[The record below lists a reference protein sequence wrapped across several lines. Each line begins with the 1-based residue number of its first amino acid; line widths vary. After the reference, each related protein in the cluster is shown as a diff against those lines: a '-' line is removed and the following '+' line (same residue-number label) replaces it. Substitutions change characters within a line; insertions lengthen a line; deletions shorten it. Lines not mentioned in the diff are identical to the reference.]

1 MDDTA
6 QKQNQ
11 TNDNVQS
18 QTQPAGQS
26 PLGGAQPQ
34 PQVTQVGTVNKEVE
48 AGTAG
53 DYVIP
58 SEPEIVKEKE
68 VKEVGVKEVLEAPR
82 LTKEQER
89 VGIKP
94 SAETTPVPS
103 QPSANIQL
111 PMTQVQA
118 KQVAQKNKNIR
129 SSIVWLAILMLK
141 HFKRVHRKLMG
152 RVF

>member
-11 TNDNVQS
+11 TNDKVQS
-18 QTQPAGQS
+18 QTQP
-26 PLGGAQPQ
+26 QPQ
-34 PQVTQVGTVNKEVE
+34 PQVTPVGTVNKEVE
-48 AGTAG
+48 AGTAS
-53 DYVIP
+53 DYVMP

-103 QPSANIQL
+103 QPSGNVQL
-111 PMTQVQA
+111 PMTQAQA

-141 HFKRVHRKLMG
+141 HFKKVHRKLMG
-152 RVF
+152 KVF